1 MNEQLPRARFTPMQ
15 RLFIEAYLVSKNIT
29 KAAIAAGCKERSA
42 HAVGSKWF
50 NTTKIRAEID
60 ARLASTLDRYAV
72 TSDRIIR
79 ELAKLA
85 FGNLDD
91 FIVVQDDGTVSIDFG
106 TTTRDQVASLSGL
119 EIDEYSEGRGDSAKP
134 VRRVKLKFSEKR
146 QALMDLAKLMR
157 MLPADRVEH
166 TGRLQHEHKLDIAAL
181 SHEQRDQLRTLLL
194 AARKPTITDV
204 DDES

>member
-1 MNEQLPRARFTPMQ
+1 MKEQLPRVRFTTMQ
-15 RLFIEAYLVSKNIT
+15 RLFIEAYLVSRNIT

-42 HAVGSKWF
+42 HAVGWKWF
-50 NTTKIRAEID
+50 NKTEIRAEID

-79 ELAKLA
+79 ELAMIA

-91 FIVVQDDGTVSIDFG
+91 FIVVQDDGTVSVDFG
-106 TTTRDQVASLSGL
+106 TATRDQVASLSGL

-146 QALMDLAKLMR
+146 QALMDLAKLTR
-157 MLPADRVEH
+157 MMPADRVEH
-166 TGRLQHEHKLDIAAL
+166 SGQLQHEHKLNIAAL
-181 SHEQRDQLRTLLL
+181 DHDQRDQLRALLL
-194 AARKPTITDV
+194 KARGPVTDV
-204 DDES
+204 DDQS